1 MANNFS
7 LNLCFKRIN
16 YHNFKLGL
24 LINVRNISND
34 SSLAKKTC
42 LHDYHVQKGGK
53 MVNFAGFIMPVS
65 YNDQSIIDSHLH
77 TRKSASLFDVS
88 HMLQMMVKGKDCV
101 DFMESITVA
110 DIATLKPNSGTL
122 TLYTNDN
129 GGIIDDLI
137 VTKISQD
144 SLFVVSNAGRIDQDL
159 AHVNSRCQEFKSKG
173 KDVSIEVIQ
182 NRALLALQGPSSAEY
197 LQSLVKVDLSKLYFM
212 TTISTSMSNIE
223 DCRVTRCGYTGED
236 GFEISIPK
244 DKAEFFADKLL
255 SLKGLLDKDF
265 RDDFLIGLQLDFN
278 YKLKIVNKQNPHHK
292 KIIKLIN
299 KSTEHGIMAKRDKL
313 FDNGMLLLYYILQKF
328 AHRETLEIIKKLL
341 IVKNDSLI
349 NLYELESLFY
359 LVLFA
364 LSLSFVLLMIEFLYF
379 TISKIQYRHAERR
392 IQFLRENQIFM
403 WLNNS
408 IFKNNS

>member
-1 MANNFS
+1 MANNLS

-16 YHNFKLGL
+16 YHNLKLGL
-24 LINVRNISND
+24 LINVRNFSND
-34 SSLAKKTC
+34 SSLVKKTC

-137 VTKISQD
+137 VTKISQN

-159 AHVNSRCQEFKSKG
+159 THVNSRCQEFKSKG

-182 NRALLALQGPSSAEY
+182 NRALLALQGPSSAEC

-244 DKAEFFADKLL
+244 DQAEFFADQLL
-255 SLKGLLDKDF
+255 SNPNVKLAGLGA
-265 RDDFLIGLQLDFN
+265 RDTLRLEAGLCLYGND
-278 YKLKIVNKQNPHHK
+278 IDE
-292 KIIKLIN
+292 
-299 KSTEHGIMAKRDKL
+299 ST
-313 FDNGMLLLYYILQKF
+313 
-328 AHRETLEIIKKLL
+328 TP
-341 IVKNDSLI
+341 
-349 NLYELESLFY
+349 
-359 LVLFA
+359 
-364 LSLSFVLLMIEFLYF
+364 IEAGLAW
-379 TISKIQYRHAERR
+379 TISKRR
-392 IQFLRENQIFM
+392 REMANFPGASIILNQLKKKPNKRRVGIVALGSGAPARSHCNVLDVESKGKIGDVTSGSPSPS
-403 WLNNS
+403 LN
-408 IFKNNS
+408 KNIAMCYVSTPHSKVGTKLLCDVRGKQIEYQVVKMPFVPTTYYVENK

>member
-77 TRKSASLFDVS
+77 TRKLASLFDVS

-101 DFMESITVA
+101 DFIESITVA

-159 AHVNSRCQEFKSKG
+159 AHVNSRCQEFKSKR

-255 SLKGLLDKDF
+255 SNPNVKLAGLGA
-265 RDDFLIGLQLDFN
+265 RDTLRLEAGLCLYGND
-278 YKLKIVNKQNPHHK
+278 IDE
-292 KIIKLIN
+292 
-299 KSTEHGIMAKRDKL
+299 ST
-313 FDNGMLLLYYILQKF
+313 
-328 AHRETLEIIKKLL
+328 TP
-341 IVKNDSLI
+341 
-349 NLYELESLFY
+349 
-359 LVLFA
+359 
-364 LSLSFVLLMIEFLYF
+364 IEAGLAW
-379 TISKIQYRHAERR
+379 TISKRR
-392 IQFLRENQIFM
+392 RELANFPGASIILNQLKKKPNKRRVGIVAFGSGAPARSHCIVLDVESKEKIGDVTSGSPSPS
-403 WLNNS
+403 LN
-408 IFKNNS
+408 KNIAMCYVSTSHSKVGTKLLCDVRGKQIEYQVVKMPFVPTTYYVENK